1 MQANSRALAHFMTLK
16 LLVLFLTPLLSG
28 LAVYLVPSGRTK
40 NFRLLLVFAGAY
52 LFGITVVHILP
63 ELYINNHEVELI
75 GLFVLV
81 GFFLQQV
88 LEYFTAGIEHGHIH
102 THDHHGEHHHF
113 DGHHN
118 QQISAFVLLGALCV
132 HAFLEGAMLVQPVSG
147 MGVHYDTNAIL
158 LGIVLHRAPA
168 AFALMTVLS
177 FQLHSIR
184 KAVPH
189 LIFFSLA
196 APGGLLVS
204 TYLIDIEILS
214 ASGLTYVYALVC
226 GNFLHISTTIVFES
240 SPAHKFNG
248 KKLSVAVLGALVAAA
263 VEYIL

>member
-1 MQANSRALAHFMTLK
+1 MVLK

-28 LAVYLVPSGRTK
+28 LAVYLLPSGQTK

-63 ELYINNHEVELI
+63 ELYINNSEVELI
-75 GLFVLV
+75 GLFVLA

-88 LEYFTAGIEHGHIH
+88 LEYFTSGIEHGHIH
-102 THDHHGEHHHF
+102 THDHHGEHHH
-113 DGHHN
+113 HHEEHHH

-132 HAFLEGAMLVQPVSG
+132 HAFLEGAMLVQPVAG
-147 MGVHYDTNAIL
+147 MNVHYDVNAIL
-158 LGIVLHRAPA
+158 FGIALHRAPA

-177 FQLHSIR
+177 FQLRSIN
-184 KAVPH
+184 KALPH

-196 APGGLLVS
+196 APLGLLIS
-204 TYLIDIEILS
+204 TYLIDVEILS

-240 SPAHKFNG
+240 SPAHRFNG
-248 KKLSVAVLGALVAAA
+248 KKLTVAVLGALVAVAI
-263 VEYIL
+263 EYML